1 MIGGHIFT
9 DGVGKGEKLKGQF
22 TRHATTAALLVGMI
36 IGILALTTDFDRTTT
51 IVIAQ
56 AATVIGGPAVVAAL
70 LYLGLQQRKAA
81 EHKTPM
87 WMLVIAGISL
97 LVSLAVATRTTLSL
111 AGAV

>member
-1 MIGGHIFT
+1 
-9 DGVGKGEKLKGQF
+9 
-22 TRHATTAALLVGMI
+22 
-36 IGILALTTDFDRTTT
+36 
-51 IVIAQ
+51 
-56 AATVIGGPAVVAAL
+56 L

-111 AGAV
+111 AGAF